1 MLFRLNQILI
11 VWSPLLKFEGV
22 LTMVVLLLYGNSDNL
37 TVLSLF
43 IQRVSIAVQSFCAHK
58 VALLI
63 YFMVS

>member
-43 IQRVSIAVQSFCAHK
+43 IQRVRIAVQSFCAHK

>member
-1 MLFRLNQILI
+1 
-11 VWSPLLKFEGV
+11 
-22 LTMVVLLLYGNSDNL
+22 MVVLLLYGNSDNL

-43 IQRVSIAVQSFCAHK
+43 IQRVRIAVQSFSAHK